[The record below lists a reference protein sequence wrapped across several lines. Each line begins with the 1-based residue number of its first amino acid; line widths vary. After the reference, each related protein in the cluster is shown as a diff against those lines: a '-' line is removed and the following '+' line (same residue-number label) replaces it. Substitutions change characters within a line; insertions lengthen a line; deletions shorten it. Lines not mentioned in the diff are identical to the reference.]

1 MRVRSAQI
9 GFYDHAIH
17 YDEDVHSLLPKTWLC
32 YSFFMYILYILRYW
46 INKQTTKTFK
56 IAKTF
61 IIAETFRIDKRCKI
75 ERQVKLVRIS
85 NI

>member
-17 YDEDVHSLLPKTWLC
+17 YDEVVHSLLTKTWLC
-32 YSFFMYILYILRYW
+32 YSFFMYIVYILHYW
-46 INKQTTKTFK
+46 LNKQTTKTFK

-61 IIAETFRIDKRCKI
+61 IIAETFKIDKRSKI
-75 ERQVKLVRIS
+75 EKTSKIG
-85 NI
+85 